1 MILCHTP
8 FKQRELVDQYEDKY
22 VLVSGLGKMIE
33 LAKLYGYRK
42 AVDIEELLS
51 IYPQISPVT

>member
-1 MILCHTP
+1 MPL
-8 FKQRELVDQYEDKY
+8 KQRELVDQYEDKY